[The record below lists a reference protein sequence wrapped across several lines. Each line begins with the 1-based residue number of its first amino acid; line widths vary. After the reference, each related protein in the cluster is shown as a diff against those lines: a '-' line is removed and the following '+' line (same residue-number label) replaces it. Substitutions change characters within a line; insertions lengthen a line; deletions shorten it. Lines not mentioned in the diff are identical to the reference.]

1 MSCWFQSKVAM
12 EAIEEVK
19 AGLACLQAQ
28 VNDVGRQ
35 TSKCSISFEGTA
47 VRKLEEELPKDT
59 LNRLVH
65 LGWGFTPKE
74 WEVADVKIR
83 SKDKAG
89 KKFRMLAFFNARYEG
104 STFHRILTTKPA
116 VSGEGTLFRR
126 LHMVTDN
133 DHRMDFIARHMR
145 KAGELKSFIWAF
157 SSGRLKVT
165 FPNGNRRTFSEA
177 KALYAEC
184 SERLQAMI
192 DAKDKAQ
199 KSKKKNK
206 PESDMEVS

>member
-28 VNDVGRQ
+28 VNDIGRQ

-104 STFHRILTTKPA
+104 STFHRILTIRPA
-116 VSGEGTLFRR
+116 VSGKDTLFRS

-133 DHRMDFIARHMR
+133 DHRLAFIARTMR
-145 KAGELKSFIWAF
+145 RAGELKSSFWVF
-157 SSGRLKVT
+157 SSGRLRVH
-165 FPNGNRRTFSEA
+165 FPNGNRRNFSEA
-177 KALYAEC
+177 SDLYAVC
-184 SERLQAMI
+184 SKQTQDKI
-192 DAKDKAQ
+192 DAEDKKQ
-199 KSKKKNK
+199 RKSRKRNN
-206 PESDMEVS
+206 SHADI

>member
-1 MSCWFQSKVAM
+1 MATETI
-12 EAIEEVK
+12 EAVGT
-19 AGLACLQAQ
+19 GLARLQAQ
-28 VNDVGRQ
+28 VNDHGRQ
-35 TSKCSISFEGTA
+35 TSKCSIVFEGT
-47 VRKLEEELPKDT
+47 VVKKLDKELPRDT
-59 LNRLVH
+59 LDRVVH
-65 LGWGFTPKE
+65 IGWGFAPKE
-74 WEVADVKIR
+74 WEVADVKIH
-83 SKDKAG
+83 SKGRDG
-89 KKFRMLAFFNARYEG
+89 KIFRMLAFFNARYEG

-116 VSGEGTLFRR
+116 VSGNGTLFRR

-184 SERLQAMI
+184 SKRLQAMI